1 MMKSKSKTVILT
13 ALAAAVLILLC
24 ACGTAGTPADGK
36 LRVIA
41 TVFPEYDWIR
51 NIAGDRADRIDLILL
66 LDSGADMHSF
76 QPTAADIAAVAS
88 CDLFICIGGES
99 DDWVDDVLA
108 GAGNGNMKT
117 VRLLEILGDRALE
130 EERLEGMQ
138 TGEETGEEKELDEH
152 VWLSLK
158 NAAVL
163 CRELAK
169 VLGDAD
175 PEGKEIYEANA
186 AEYIGKLE
194 DLDARYATAVAEAPK
209 KALVFGDRFPFAY
222 LAKDYGI
229 ECYAAFSGCS
239 AECEASFETVV
250 FLAGKL
256 DELDLPAVLKID
268 GSDGKIAERVRQ
280 TSNNPERKILALDS
294 LQTAASE
301 DVRKGVTYLS
311 VMENNLEVLKAA
323 LGS

>member
-76 QPTAADIAAVAS
+76 RPTAADIAAVAS

-209 KALVFGDRFPFAY
+209 KALVFGDRFPFVY

>member
-51 NIAGDRADRIDLILL
+51 NIAGDRACRIDLILL

-108 GAGNGNMKT
+108 GAGSGNMKT

>member
-209 KALVFGDRFPFAY
+209 KVLVFGDRFPFAY

>member
-1 MMKSKSKTVILT
+1 MTVFKNKKVLPV
-13 ALAAAVLILLC
+13 LLLAAVLVLFC
-24 ACGTAGTPADGK
+24 SCGTAGTSADGK
-36 LRVIA
+36 VRVVA

-51 NIAGDRADRIDLILL
+51 NIAGDRADRIDLTLL

-76 QPTAADIAAVAS
+76 QPAAADIAAVAS
-88 CDLFICIGGES
+88 CDVFVCVGGES
-99 DDWVDDVLA
+99 DKWVDDVLA
-108 GAGNGNMKT
+108 GAGNKDLNV

-130 EERLEGMQ
+130 EEHIEGMQ
-138 TGEETGEEKELDEH
+138 TGEDADGEKELDEH

-158 NAAVL
+158 NAAVI

-175 PEGKEIYEANA
+175 PEGKDIYEANA
-186 AEYIGKLE
+186 AEYIAKL
-194 DLDARYATAVAEAPK
+194 DGLDARYAAAVAEAPK

-239 AECEASFETVV
+239 AESEASFETVV
-250 FLAGKL
+250 FLSGKL

-280 TSNNPERKILALDS
+280 ISNDPERMILTLDS

-311 VMENNLEVLKAA
+311 VMESNLAVLKEA

>member
-51 NIAGDRADRIDLILL
+51 NIVGDRADRIDLILL

-108 GAGNGNMKT
+108 GAGSGNMKT

-138 TGEETGEEKELDEH
+138 TGEETDEEKELDEH

-186 AEYIGKLE
+186 SEYIGKLE